1 MLVLSRRPGES
12 VAIGNDIVITVVAMS
27 GNQVR
32 IGIEA
37 PREVRVLRQEILKAV
52 QDENRAAAGVAH
64 SRGRL
69 NDVVKQLRRK
79 SGDDDTD

>member
-12 VAIGNDIVITVVAMS
+12 VAIGNDIVITVVALS

-52 QDENRAAAGVAH
+52 QDENRAAAGVAN

-79 SGDDDTD
+79 SGDDDSD